1 MPRGTGGSVQCW
13 GGIIW
18 YGHLETLQPRPAPGL
33 TQNPGWEPYSIQW
46 RSAPGGQFLLIR
58 YFVI

>member
-1 MPRGTGGSVQCW
+1 MFWDTAGNVQCR
-13 GGIIW
+13 GCII
-18 YGHLETLQPRPAPGL
+18 GRGASGTLQPRPAPGL